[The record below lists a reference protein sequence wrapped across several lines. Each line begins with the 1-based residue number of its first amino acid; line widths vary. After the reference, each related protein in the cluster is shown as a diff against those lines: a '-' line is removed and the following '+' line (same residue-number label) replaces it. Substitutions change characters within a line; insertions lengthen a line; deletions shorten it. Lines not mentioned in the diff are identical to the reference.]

1 MRDNCRVD
9 ELAVWGSDQSGNISD
24 IYNSG
29 STQDLEQ
36 LDTPPSHWWRMGD
49 GDTYPNIQD
58 NVGTADFVMYN
69 MTAADIVT
77 DAP

>member
-1 MRDNCRVD
+1 MTEFANKVAIIKAVVAK
-9 ELAVWGSDQSGNISD
+9 ELLKKDFTGR
-24 IYNSG
+24 
-29 STQDLEQ
+29 E
-36 LDTPPSHWWRMGD
+36 

-58 NVGTADFVMYN
+58 NVGTATFVMYN

>member
-1 MRDNCRVD
+1 MRGARID
-9 ELAVWGSDQSGNISD
+9 EVALWGSDQSGNIAD

-29 STQDLEQ
+29 NPHDLSE
-36 LDTPPSHWWRMGD
+36 LTTSPDHWWRMGD
-49 GDTYPNIQD
+49 GDTFPNILD
-58 NVGTADFVMYN
+58 NVGNAHFVMYN